1 MTPFLIG
8 VRFLIMFILYRNGL
22 FFFPKRKRKII
33 IITIIINNF
42 LAAVNLKQQMI
53 CLVFWS
59 PAISSVSMPITGDRH
74 LFVVLLLLFLELQNF
89 PFMYKIESFAYS
101 SMME

>member
-1 MTPFLIG
+1 MTPFFIG

-22 FFFPKRKRKII
+22 FFFPKRKRKI
-33 IITIIINNF
+33 IIINNF

-89 PFMYKIESFAYS
+89 PFMSKIESFAYS
-101 SMME
+101 RIME